1 MSKKAKAEPDLSGA
15 LKETFRLTVGGEWVK
30 AHLIRRIAKLHG
42 IPYGTLLDE
51 AVLSISDSNQYVCDP
66 AFRDEDDPLT
76 APDEG

>member
-1 MSKKAKAEPDLSGA
+1 MAKKAKVEPDLSGA

-42 IPYGTLLDE
+42 ITYGTLLDE
-51 AVLSISDSNQYVCDP
+51 ALLAVSDSGAFICDP

-76 APDEG
+76 APDED